1 MCGGGRHSGDGFIN
15 YDEFVDAL
23 ARDTVAPDAMGKRGM
38 QSDEAMGVSAFALLE
53 EQLGHKKVENFK
65 MPGYI
70 EKEKAEKKPAP
81 PSTPQRRAPRPQPV
95 SAKHAD
101 LLAQGYTEAQIE
113 DMKRLTDQT
122 SNALNQR
129 YSNMRAAFH
138 YVDVDNNGVVSQKEI
153 ERALKMWNI
162 SLEPGKV
169 EMIMKQCDRDG
180 AISAHRPTDAR
191 SRTVH
196 DHPCAC
202 PRESRSH
209 RFGADAPPVD
219 TRTPP
224 ARTALRGAKEPVT
237 AHRHALAS
245 PVHRRRKHQLRRVCR
260 RARSRYRGASSDGQ
274 AWHAVGR
281 GDGRVGVRIARGA
294 AGAQEGG

>member
-1 MCGGGRHSGDGFIN
+1 
-15 YDEFVDAL
+15 
-23 ARDTVAPDAMGKRGM
+23 MGKRGM

-180 AISAHRPTDAR
+180 DGSISYD
-191 SRTVH
+191 
-196 DHPCAC
+196 
-202 PRESRSH
+202 E
-209 RFGADAPPVD
+209 FVD
-219 TRTPP
+219 
-224 ARTALRGAKEPVT
+224 
-237 AHRHALAS
+237 ALARDTVAPAAMGKRGMQS
-245 PVHRRRKHQLRRVCR
+245 DEAMGVSAYALLEEQLGHKKVDNFKMPGYK
-260 RARSRYRGASSDGQ
+260 A
-274 AWHAVGR
+274 
-281 GDGRVGVRIARGA
+281 
-294 AGAQEGG
+294 